1 MTNPSRGTV
10 GFAAKAVSTA
20 VLALVGTA
28 MLPTAEAS
36 AAVVPDRV
44 MTWNSNGQKLG
55 TPESLAHQV
64 RIFQPQVVALQE
76 SCATEVRKA
85 VKLLNEQGFEYK
97 FKIGP
102 GTNNVGCDGWSVN
115 GQAIIYA
122 KGTQIQD
129 YREVAFSKDEGPWE
143 SRAYT
148 TFTTRLAGHRVQVIN
163 THLSAGGHRAAREQ
177 QIRELLGAAKQYSRT
192 LILGDFNAQPGY
204 SEMPPIWD
212 ARFTDVDPF
221 CKKEKGR
228 PKDPRCNGTHVN
240 TGKKFDYILH
250 RGVSSKN
257 CTLRSVNEDHRVVV
271 SDVSTA
277 AGPRTP
283 CRVI

>member
-1 MTNPSRGTV
+1 MRSIRGTGGLAV
-10 GFAAKAVSTA
+10 KAASTA
-20 VLALVGTA
+20 LLALIGTA
-28 MLPTAEAS
+28 TLPATQAS

-55 TPESLAHQV
+55 TPESLAQQV

-85 VKLLNEQGFEYK
+85 VKLLNQQGFDYK

-102 GTNNVGCDGWSVN
+102 GTNNIGCDGWSVN

-122 KGTQIQD
+122 KGTPIQG
-129 YREVAFSKDEGPWE
+129 YREVPFADDEGPWE

-148 TFTTRLAGHRVQVIN
+148 TFTTRLAGQRVQVIN
-163 THLSAGGHRAAREQ
+163 THLSAGGHREERRS
-177 QIRELLGAAKQYSRT
+177 QIKELLGAAKQHSRT

-204 SEMPPIWD
+204 GEMPPIWD
-212 ARFTDVDPF
+212 AKFTDVDPF
-221 CKKEKGR
+221 CKKETGR
-228 PKDPRCNGTHVN
+228 PKDDRCNGTHVK

-250 RGVSSKN
+250 RGVNSKK
-257 CTLRSVNEDHRVVV
+257 CTLRSVTEDHRVVV
-271 SDVSTA
+271 SDITMA
-277 AGPRTP
+277 AGPRVP
-283 CRVI
+283 CSVI